1 MTRSLRAGAAA
12 VAVVVAGSLA
22 VTDVSIARAESET
35 GGITIDYLTD
45 RWKDGPVLVS
55 PNGQYAAFALL
66 EEGPR
71 DALFERTS
79 LFTGV
84 RIVDLHD
91 LSRDVTVT
99 FPPIEKPSG
108 RPIAFSLDGNS
119 LRIITYPDIRVF
131 DLDSFRI
138 VDTVDVAPFFESRGE
153 DTVASISRNISPNLE
168 YLWKAYVKAVFED
181 SVDLQLTL
189 DVVTLSGDPVG
200 RWSEDRNFD
209 VLDAILDLPI
219 TTSENGKRLYVSRN
233 SELTIVPMETPS
245 EAVTMTLDMQSLRG
259 RWGIVDESPS
269 GNLLFALHE
278 SGFVIIDIRS
288 KRVVAEFPKNE
299 WNQDKGVQFS
309 PDDRLVVAWLNPDES
324 RDRTSRFVFD
334 VETGKSTPWEDPVFD
349 AFDGS
354 DWHPLSTGQS
364 VIVRAQNSRLYTS
377 VIDWSGPTMAE
388 RPVVSVEGDGPVFV
402 QKLDGDRFSVVET
415 QVDDSK
421 YDPSLDAAQE
431 RVIGG
436 TISVTYTF
444 GTISPLDN
452 VGISIPG
459 YALVFDESGKIAV
472 SVGRDNIVSV
482 WDMETNTR
490 RQSFRLPER
499 KNVYSESRKM
509 WTFYTWTGFSN
520 EGLMVSADGSTM
532 FFAVERWESF
542 DDGRNGN
549 RDITLSSMSLV
560 TGEVT
565 DIATFAG
572 VAIQAAGLD
581 RGENR
586 ILLCVQDGFYG
597 FDTNPTL
604 ELLAIDVVTGETV
617 NQVEV
622 TDCGREIVAVSPT
635 KAVTYGNATIRSL
648 DVTTGEAGR
657 AVGTRVSQDWVR
669 ISPDGEVAIAFAR
682 DLDYDVGPGFDD
694 YPQKAGALYL
704 AETSGSDTGFEEL
717 ARTIVEWEGEA
728 SALGDFSPD
737 GSLFY
742 WVHDGQMK
750 AFSVPDGETV
760 DLAPNTVEAPPRSE
774 LSMAGMS
781 PDGATLWVRVDFREG
796 DFEFIPLEIP
806 GFFEG
811 NPEQPEAAHP
821 GDIISIVG
829 NSGWLIPGLL
839 GVGSA
844 GLVAVWWWRMRRNT
858 LDATGSVA

>member
-12 VAVVVAGSLA
+12 VAVVVAGSLVA
-22 VTDVSIARAESET
+22 TDVSSARAEMGASQVT
-35 GGITIDYLTD
+35 VDYGTVS
-45 RWKDGPVLVS
+45 WKDSVLVS
-55 PNGQYAAFALL
+55 PNGQYAAFTLL
-66 EEGPR
+66 EEGFDELYR
-71 DALFERTS
+71 ETRVLI
-79 LFTGV
+79 TGV
-84 RIVDLHD
+84 RVVDLTE

-99 FPPIEKPSG
+99 FPPTVKPEG
-108 RPIAFSLDGNS
+108 LPIAFSLDGKS

-138 VDTVDVAPFFESRGE
+138 VDTVDVDPFLEGREAFRGLPQGI
-153 DTVASISRNISPNLE
+153 TSTLE
-168 YLWKAYVKAVFED
+168 YLWKAYDELAQD
-181 SVDLQLTL
+181 SADFQVTFQLAL
-189 DVVTLSGDPVG
+189 DVVTLAGDPVF
-200 RWSEDRNFD
+200 RWTENGKADPVD
-209 VLDAILDLPI
+209 IVDLAIAA
-219 TTSENGKRLYVSRN
+219 SENGKRLYLSRDT
-233 SELTIVPMETPS
+233 ELTIVPLETPS
-245 EAVTMTLDMQSLRG
+245 EAVTMTLDMQSFRG
-259 RWGIVDESPS
+259 RFSIVDESPS
-269 GNLLFALHE
+269 GNLLFALHK

-288 KRVVAEFPKNE
+288 KRVVAEFPMNE

-309 PDDRLVVAWLNPDES
+309 PDDRLVVAWRNSDES

-334 VETGKSTPWEDPVFD
+334 LETGESTPWEDPVFD
-349 AFDGS
+349 AFDLS

-364 VIVRAQNSRLYTS
+364 VIVRAKNSRLYTS
-377 VIDWSGPTMAE
+377 VIDWSGPTMME
-388 RPVVSVEGDGPVFV
+388 RPVVSLEGDGPVFV

-472 SVGRDNIVSV
+472 SVGLANIVSV

-532 FFAVERWESF
+532 YFAVERSEQF

-565 DIATFAG
+565 EIATFAG
-572 VAIQAAGLD
+572 VASQAAGLD

-682 DLDYDVGPGFDD
+682 DLDYDVDPGFDD

-781 PDGATLWVRVDFREG
+781 PDGATLWVRVDFQEG

-821 GDIISIVG
+821 GDIISIAG